1 MSSWWPCGNLSD
13 SQVLTPEGFDLFALT
28 CFPAL
33 ALHSWSLIP
42 SGSTKH
48 NHAPTRK
55 PLSAFPRQPRNLC
68 LWSAALWQNA
78 PLNLQV
84 SRSPVILCNSRRNE
98 PTTKRTHAQCPEY
111 ISPSATRKG
120 LTPLAGSRR
129 LVSTLCLLLPWS
141 SPQTSSLSGLRAHTP
156 TTRGAFIPIMPSP
169 SILSFSPR
177 LGTST
182 KSQFRPLV
190 YKCGWW
196 SGRIQRSRVYYLSS
210 KSRSIAVKR
219 HDATRLVE
227 SSSES
232 HCLIC
237 SH

>member
-1 MSSWWPCGNLSD
+1 
-13 SQVLTPEGFDLFALT
+13 LFALT

-33 ALHSWSLIP
+33 ALHSWSLFP

-78 PLNLQV
+78 PLNLQI

-98 PTTKRTHAQCPEY
+98 PTTKRTHAQCPEH

-120 LTPLAGSRR
+120 FTPLAGLHS

-141 SPQTSSLSGLRAHTP
+141 SPQTSLLSGLRAHTP
-156 TTRGAFIPIMPSP
+156 TTRGA
-169 SILSFSPR
+169 PR
-177 LGTST
+177 LGFDHAFSLD
-182 KSQFRPLV
+182 PLLQP
-190 YKCGWW
+190 
-196 SGRIQRSRVYYLSS
+196 SP
-210 KSRSIAVKR
+210 R
-219 HDATRLVE
+219 HPNKKLV
-227 SSSES
+227 SSSGPRVRMVVRENTTKPS
-232 HCLIC
+232 LLPVYEVEKHRCQEVRYYKTGRDVQ
-237 SH
+237 